1 MKRLVSIIASA
12 AMMIGLSP
20 VCLGTAANAAGNE
33 ASVDGTEY
41 ATLKEAVDH
50 AADNSTITV
59 LQDAAISQDLDF
71 TKAGLT
77 LDLNGKMISTDGKA
91 FNVKSGSLSVTGNG
105 SVTDDHSFD
114 QKAYE
119 PMFDVNGGS
128 LTISTGTYTSKEIEI
143 VRVENG
149 TADILGG
156 SFVCNGTNIPD
167 KGKCI
172 MVANGSSAKLTIE
185 AGTLTAVTENTTTAG
200 GDLCGMNG
208 VAAFNGGTIVL
219 GKQSNGTGPTITAD
233 YSVIGGNNIYSPANV
248 TVYGGKYIMDAA
260 SDRKAGSSEKFDTVI
275 YMPCNGNLNIYG
287 GTFDATS
294 GPASHVIS
302 VPYSNT
308 AANINI
314 AGGYFKANTASSVFY
329 IGNQTATYGTGKP
342 SISITHGSYTD
353 NPIAYVKEGYSVHEI
368 NDSGCKYTVIV
379 ALSTKTATVTAST
392 VDDSQISTP
401 EGEKE
406 MTAADKTALLETA
419 AAVKPAADDTAMK
432 KAAQAVKPSKTAE
445 EARKTLEAA
454 TKTSTAGQDINFVV
468 KALFNV
474 KPEYYNAETNEI
486 TMDIKPMYE
495 VYATTS
501 EDTTVNKNNSVMIE
515 SGVLDTGT
523 KPVEIT
529 TEIPSS
535 MAVSDGNGGYKP
547 LSIRHEKENGNVY
560 YYTASVAKTGN
571 VYNAT
576 FTVTHGFSQFT
587 LMPVNSSV
595 VKVNFDTV
603 EKAYAINDISS
614 SLPST
619 SKDGYTFTGWKF
631 DGIDGVYNSLTED
644 LFKALTKNGS
654 ASVTAYAQFTQDPA
668 GSPTDDYVAPD
679 TAVK

>member
-1 MKRLVSIIASA
+1 VY
-12 AMMIGLSP
+12 
-20 VCLGTAANAAGNE
+20 LGTAANAAGNE

-71 TKAGLT
+71 AKAGLT
-77 LDLNGKMISTDGKA
+77 LDLNGKTISTDGKA
-91 FNVKSGSLSVTGNG
+91 FNVKSGSLSVTGEG
-105 SVTDDHSFD
+105 SVTDDHIFSTSETN
-114 QKAYE
+114 QH
-119 PMFDVNGGS
+119 MFSVNGGE
-128 LTISTGTYTSKEIEI
+128 LTISTGTYTSKEVEI
-143 VRVENG
+143 VDVENG

-167 KGKCI
+167 KALCI
-172 MVANGSSAKLTIE
+172 MVADGTNATLKIE
-185 AGTLTAVTENTTTAG
+185 AGTLTAVTENTAASAAG
-200 GDLCGMNG
+200 GDFCGMNG
-208 VAAFNGGTIVL
+208 VAAFHGGTLVL
-219 GKQSNGTGPTITAD
+219 GKQSNGSGPTITAD
-233 YSVIGGNNIYSPANV
+233 YSVIGGDNVDSPANV

-260 SDRKAGSSEKFDTVI
+260 SDRKAGANEKYDTVI
-275 YMPCNGNLNIYG
+275 YMPYNGNLNIYG

-314 AGGYFKANTASSVFY
+314 AGGYFKTNTASTVFY
-329 IGNQTATYGTGKP
+329 IGTQTAGHGGGKP

-379 ALSTKTATVTAST
+379 AISTTTATAAASD
-392 VDDSQISTP
+392 VDDSKISTP

-432 KAAQAVKPSKTAE
+432 KAAQAVKPSETAE
-445 EARKTLEAA
+445 EARKTLEAV

-474 KPEYYNAETNEI
+474 KPEYFNAETNEI

-501 EDTTVNKNNSVMIE
+501 EDTTVNKDNSVMIQ
-515 SGVLDTGT
+515 SGILDTGT

-529 TEIPSS
+529 TQIPSS

-560 YYTASVAKTGN
+560 YYTASVSKTGG

-595 VKVNFDTV
+595 VKVNFGTV

-614 SLPST
+614 FLPST
-619 SKDGYTFTGWKF
+619 SKDGYIFNGWKF
-631 DGIDGVYNSLTED
+631 DGIDGVYYSLSED

-668 GSPTDDYVAPD
+668 GSSTDDYVAPD
-679 TAVK
+679 TSVK